1 MQGFLY
7 PERIY
12 IFKFEGQENKN
23 FLKSLQDFYSPC
35 RIYITGAKAPYL
47 MLS

>member
-12 IFKFEGQENKN
+12 NLAVVQENKN
-23 FLKSLQDFYSPC
+23 FLKNLQDFYSLC